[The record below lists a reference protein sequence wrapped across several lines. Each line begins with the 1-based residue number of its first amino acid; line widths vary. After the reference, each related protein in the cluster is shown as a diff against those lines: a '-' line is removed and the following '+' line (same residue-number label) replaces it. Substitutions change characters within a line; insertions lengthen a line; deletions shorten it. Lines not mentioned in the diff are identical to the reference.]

1 MYALVLALSLL
12 GQVEV
17 PPAPEIS
24 SSQNSSTTEELK
36 AWLLGRLII
45 ELKFDEAKIAE
56 VETRLDKMS
65 ERQLRVLIEVY
76 KDRVAK
82 RDQAEAARQNYM
94 QQQVLNQAKLD
105 LMRAQGYKEYL
116 QREYQASI
124 VQKEMETN
132 LVRQN
137 IQNNNNF
144 NWGGGG
150 FVPNYNYGW
159 GGGYGDFVPNYNYG
173 WGGSAWT
180 APNGTRVYTPSRW

>member
-1 MYALVLALSLL
+1 
-12 GQVEV
+12 
-17 PPAPEIS
+17 
-24 SSQNSSTTEELK
+24 
-36 AWLLGRLII
+36 
-45 ELKFDEAKIAE
+45 
-56 VETRLDKMS
+56 
-65 ERQLRVLIEVY
+65 
-76 KDRVAK
+76 
-82 RDQAEAARQNYM
+82 M

-105 LMRAQGYKEYL
+105 LMRAQGYKEHL

-132 LVRQN
+132 LFRQN

>member
-1 MYALVLALSLL
+1 MYALVLTLSLL
-12 GQVEV
+12 GQV
-17 PPAPEIS
+17 PPAPAPEIS
-24 SSQNSSTTEELK
+24 SSPNSSTTEELK

-56 VETRLDKMS
+56 VETRLDKMR

-82 RDQAEAARQNYM
+82 RDQQAAAQRQYM
-94 QQQVLNQAKLD
+94 EQMALNQAKLD

-124 VQKEMETN
+124 NQKEMETN

-137 IQNNNNF
+137 ILNNNNAMYGGWNGGF
-144 NWGGGG
+144 GRNWNGWYGGG
-150 FVPNYNYGW
+150 VPNYNYGW
-159 GGGYGDFVPNYNYG
+159 GGG
-173 WGGSAWT
+173 AWT
-180 APNGTRVYTPSRW
+180 APNGTRVYNSSGW